1 MNKKSEIR
9 KEAIYEL
16 RKQGI
21 SFKEIA
27 IKMGISRQR
36 IHQIYKDYRI
46 TPTRER
52 EIAIDIARNRCVVCG
67 SKENIEI
74 HHLDGDTN
82 NNEQCNL
89 MVLCRNCHHR
99 LGRKMNK

>member
-9 KEAIYEL
+9 KEVIYEL
-16 RKQGI
+16 RLRGL
-21 SFKEIA
+21 SFKEIS
-27 IKMGISRQR
+27 KTLGVSRQR

-52 EIAIDIARNRCVVCG
+52 RVAIDLASNRCVVCG
-67 SKENIEI
+67 SKKNIEI
-74 HHLDGDTN
+74 HHLDEDTN

-99 LGRKMNK
+99 LGRKINK